1 MIDLT
6 LRECPFCGNPA
17 EIVDGKPFS
26 FMPNTPTK
34 TIRCCSEYCIG
45 HSISIRYQPDL
56 EASVL
61 SARHEWNTR
70 RRKNKNTWDEKWV
83 EEQNREELENHDE
96 TGM

>member
-17 EIVDGKPFS
+17 EIVDDKPFS
-26 FMPNTPTK
+26 FMPNMPTK
-34 TIRCCSEYCIG
+34 AIRCCNEWCVG
-45 HSISIRYQPDL
+45 NSIRLRYQPDL
-56 EASVL
+56 KESVL

-70 RRKNKNTWDEKWV
+70 RRKNKNTWDKKWV
-83 EEQNREELENHDE
+83 EEKNREELKKHDE